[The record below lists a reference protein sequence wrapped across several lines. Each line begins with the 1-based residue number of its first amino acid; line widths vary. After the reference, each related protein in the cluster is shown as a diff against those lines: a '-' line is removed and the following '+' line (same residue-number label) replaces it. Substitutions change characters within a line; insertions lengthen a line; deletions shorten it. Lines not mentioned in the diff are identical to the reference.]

1 VFICFFH
8 FCRYTPSTQRA
19 LPAEIE
25 RVCRKVLAVPSS
37 GAAGNT
43 GNKSKSKEGVPPFE
57 DALQHA
63 VITSRNYINVRLDV
77 RAVLLFAF
85 VSCALLF
92 AFVSCAFSCLHFAC
106 QVRECYTLAH
116 S

>member
-1 VFICFFH
+1 VSICFFL

-37 GAAGNT
+37 GAVGNT

-63 VITSRNYINVRLDV
+63 VITSRNYINVRFDV

-85 VSCALLF
+85 VSCAF
-92 AFVSCAFSCLHFAC
+92 PCLHFAC
-106 QVRECYTLAH
+106 LVRECDTLAC